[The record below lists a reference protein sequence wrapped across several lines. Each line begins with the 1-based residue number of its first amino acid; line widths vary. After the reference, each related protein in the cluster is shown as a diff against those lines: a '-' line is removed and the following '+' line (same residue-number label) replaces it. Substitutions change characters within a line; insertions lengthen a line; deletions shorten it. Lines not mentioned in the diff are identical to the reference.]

1 MSICRSMAGQAVR
14 KVKQVQTSVV
24 VMISNQ
30 IIGIKT
36 AAHHL
41 QITSVYSYY
50 PFSRAEV
57 TIKRE
62 HDEKRRT
69 SDFPAGFIQN
79 FVTST
84 GVNFPCHPADEA

>member
-50 PFSRAEV
+50 PLSRAED

-62 HDEKRRT
+62 QDKKRRT

-79 FVTST
+79 FVTSN
-84 GVNFPCHPADEA
+84 GVDFPCHPADEA